1 MQCKEMASWPLF
13 ATDADAPTKGFVYV
27 TYPGLEEC
35 PKIARHD
42 SILYVRVG
50 IQSWND
56 EEDYLSC
63 KFIAGQCQRVFR
75 GIQPWLGCPLA
86 WQVLQ
91 YTSPHLGRFN
101 IASEFL
107 DVLVLFQTGASH
119 LVSAGELLHVLPT
132 SKGRLRMLC
141 FPVADASSSN
151 GPTLLGIATPHRV
164 ITLSSVLFIEHT
176 TSARATFELE
186 GKLPVTPPK
195 DGYRIVGIPIAI
207 EIHIY

>member
-1 MQCKEMASWPLF
+1 MASWPLF
-13 ATDADAPTKGFVYV
+13 ATDADTPTKGFVYV
-27 TYPGLEEC
+27 TYSGLEEN
-35 PKIARHD
+35 PKIARRD
-42 SILYVRVG
+42 SIPYVHVA

-63 KFIAGQCQRVFR
+63 KFIAAQSQRVFR

-91 YTSPHLGRFN
+91 YTSPLLGHFN

-119 LVSAGELLHVLPT
+119 LVSAGELLHVVPT
-132 SKGRLRMLC
+132 SRGRLRMLC
-141 FPVADASSSN
+141 FPVTDASSSN

-164 ITLSSVLFIEHT
+164 ITLPSVFDEWDTSST
-176 TSARATFELE
+176 RATFELE

-195 DGYRIVGIPIAI
+195 DGYRIVGIPIALQ
-207 EIHIY
+207 IHIHNY